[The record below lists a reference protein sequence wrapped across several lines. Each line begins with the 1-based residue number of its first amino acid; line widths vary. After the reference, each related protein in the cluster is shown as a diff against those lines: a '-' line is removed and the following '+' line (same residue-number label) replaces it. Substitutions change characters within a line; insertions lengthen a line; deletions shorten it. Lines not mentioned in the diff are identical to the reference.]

1 MVVYH
6 DILESLI
13 DRLHESG
20 FVEFIDISKQ
30 SDEQFDAA
38 SQHPE
43 APTLASYDVRLSRLI
58 DILKQHKQKKKGI
71 KSMLSFEEPQ
81 RREVEAQTLDDLYS
95 ETEGFLQEVEAE
107 ILGFDSRLSGIS
119 EQVKT
124 IEDDI
129 SNLEKIR
136 DFDIFLQDLGDSEHL
151 YTTVSFT
158 EDLEGLK
165 NRLKEFD
172 EIALYSRQH
181 KSKKNIYWAV
191 LVVAHK
197 SLRNDV
203 ERALREF
210 SEILEFGKYSGSPKE
225 MVANLKK
232 DQKNLID
239 EKKTIKSNLQK
250 YCKKHLSEVYALRE
264 IVVLER
270 ARREVSS
277 KFGRTDSTYVVEGW
291 VPQPNEHEL
300 KSIVKEI
307 SNELIIYRTN
317 DPSEEE
323 KVPCHLK
330 TPWWAESYKMLLGL
344 FSLPKYGEVNPTIP
358 MGISFII
365 FFGLMLGDAGYGL
378 CILLLSLFGFIKLGK
393 QGTLIKSIA
402 FLGVCLGLTTTV
414 VGFLLNSFFGDFI
427 PRFFYGDPTLP
438 IYTWQVG
445 GITLPLDSLKDPL
458 LILTIALICG
468 LIHLNL
474 GIILGVIQKYKNKKY
489 KEMVMDHANWFIL
502 QIGGGLLIG
511 RFILGW
517 VYGDSV
523 FYLAAALTVVGLIV
537 LMVGNG
543 PIGFFDI
550 TGYVGD
556 WLSYARLL
564 ALGLAT
570 AGMALAFN
578 VVAQLFGEMIPVVG
592 IIIMILLLVFA
603 HLVNLALQALGAGVH
618 SLRLQYVEMFNRFYG
633 GGGTEFQPFEIKRVY
648 TKVKEEM

>member
-1 MVVYH
+1 MVYH
-6 DILESLI
+6 EILESLI

-20 FVEFIDISKQ
+20 YVEFIDISKE
-30 SDEQFDAA
+30 DDKEFTAA

-58 DILKQHKQKKKGI
+58 DILKQHKEKKKGI
-71 KSMLSFEEPQ
+71 KSMLAFEEPE
-81 RREVEAQTLDDLYS
+81 RKEVEAQSIDDLYS
-95 ETEGFLQEVEAE
+95 EAEGFLQDVEAE
-107 ILGFDSRLSGIS
+107 ILEFDSRLSEIS
-119 EQVKT
+119 ERLKS
-124 IEDDI
+124 IDDDI
-129 SNLEKIR
+129 DRLEKVR
-136 DFDIFLQDLGDSEHL
+136 DFDFSLEDLGTSDHL

-158 EDLEGLK
+158 ENLEGLK
-165 NRLKEFD
+165 DRLKSFD
-172 EIALYSRQH
+172 EVALYSRQH
-181 KSKKNIYWAV
+181 KEKKRLWWAV

-197 SLRNDV
+197 SLQNEV
-203 ERALREF
+203 ERALREYA
-210 SEILEFGKYSGSPKE
+210 EILEFDDYKGHPKE
-225 MVANLKK
+225 MIAELTTTKK
-232 DQKNLID
+232 DLVK
-239 EKKTIKSNLQK
+239 EKKSISSDLKK
-250 YCKKHLSEVYALRE
+250 YCKKHLNEVFALRE
-264 IVVLER
+264 MVVLER
-270 ARREVSS
+270 ARCEVPS
-277 KFGRTDSTYVVEGW
+277 KFGRTDSTYIVECW
-291 VPQPNEHEL
+291 APVPHESDL
-300 KSIVKEI
+300 KALIKDV
-307 SNELIIYRTN
+307 SNELIIYRSS
-317 DPSEEE
+317 DPTEHD

-378 CILLLSLFGFIKLGK
+378 CILLLSLFAFLKLAK
-393 QGTLIKSIA
+393 RSTFIKSIA

-438 IYTWQVG
+438 IYTWNIG

-468 LIHLNL
+468 LLHLNL
-474 GIILGVIQKYKNKKY
+474 GIILGVIQKYKNKQY

-592 IIIMILLLVFA
+592 IVIMILLLVFA

-633 GGGTEFQPFEIKRVY
+633 GGGTEFRPFEIKRVY

>member
-6 DILESLI
+6 DVLETLI
-13 DRLHESG
+13 DHLHKSG
-20 FVEFIDISKQ
+20 FVEFIDISKEND
-30 SDEQFDAA
+30 DEFVAA

-58 DILKQHKQKKKGI
+58 DILKQHKTKKKGI
-71 KSMLSFEEPQ
+71 KSMLSFEEPETK
-81 RREVEAQTLDDLYS
+81 EVEAQTLEDLYS
-95 ETEGFLQEVEAE
+95 ETEGFLQEVEAKT
-107 ILGFDSRLSGIS
+107 LGFDSRLSEIS

-124 IEDDI
+124 IDDDI
-129 SNLEKIR
+129 SRLEKIR
-136 DFDIFLQDLGDSEHL
+136 DFDISLEDLGDSDHL

-158 EDLEGLK
+158 ENLEGLK
-165 NRLKEFD
+165 NRLKDFD
-172 EIALYSRQH
+172 ELALYSRQH
-181 KSKKNIYWAV
+181 KSKKKVWWAV

-210 SEILEFGKYSGSPKE
+210 TEILEFDTYSGQPKE
-225 MVANLKK
+225 MMSTLKK
-232 DQKNLID
+232 QRKSLVE
-239 EKKTIKSNLQK
+239 EKKTIKSDLQK
-250 YCKKHLSEVYALRE
+250 YCKNHLNEVYALRE

-270 ARREVSS
+270 ARREVHSN
-277 KFGRTDSTYVVEGW
+277 FGRTDSTYVVEGW
-291 VPQPNEHEL
+291 VPQPHEHEL

-307 SNELIIYRTN
+307 SNELIIYRTS
-317 DPSEEE
+317 DPLEKD

-378 CILLLSLFGFIKLGK
+378 VILLLSLFAFLKLGK
-393 QGTLIKSIA
+393 RSTFIKSIA

-474 GIILGVIQKYKNKKY
+474 GIILGVIQKFKNKQY
-489 KEMVMDHANWFIL
+489 KEMVIDHVNWFIL

-523 FYLAAALTVVGLIV
+523 FYLAAALTAVGLIV

-592 IIIMILLLVFA
+592 IIIMILLLIFA

-633 GGGTEFQPFEIKRVY
+633 GGGTEFRPFEIKRVY